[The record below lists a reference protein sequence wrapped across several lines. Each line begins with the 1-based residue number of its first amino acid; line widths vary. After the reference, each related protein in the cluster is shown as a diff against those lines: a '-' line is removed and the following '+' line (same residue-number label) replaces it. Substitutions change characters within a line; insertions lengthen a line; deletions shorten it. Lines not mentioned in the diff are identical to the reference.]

1 MGAVL
6 MGDNNHVAKEYME
19 QGKALDTLDL
29 DKKQVVPSPTR
40 AASALQLRIDG
51 ASYSDIA
58 KVLEFRDAALAR
70 YAVEVALAN
79 EARSHEDVEQMRWIE
94 ARRLERVLSSLM
106 RRATNPT
113 DQDHLAYARTA
124 LAVIDRH
131 IKLYGLDAPSKVD
144 VTYTPSK
151 AQLDEFVNRLTQAAH
166 GPVIEADIVDAE
178 IVED

>member
-1 MGAVL
+1 MS
-6 MGDNNHVAKEYME
+6 HVAKEYMD
-19 QGKALDTLDL
+19 QGKALDTLDASKRDML
-29 DKKQVVPSPTR
+29 VKSTSPSR

-58 KVLEFRDAALAR
+58 RVLEFKDASVAR
-70 YAVEVALAN
+70 LAVEQALSQ
-79 EARSHEDVEQMRWIE
+79 EARSHEDVEQMRWVE

-131 IKLYGLDAPSKVD
+131 IKLYGLDAPAKVD
-144 VTYTPSK
+144 VTYSPAKSQIEEWVARMTE
-151 AQLDEFVNRLTQAAH
+151 QAH
-166 GPVIEADIVDAE
+166 GPIVEADIVDAE